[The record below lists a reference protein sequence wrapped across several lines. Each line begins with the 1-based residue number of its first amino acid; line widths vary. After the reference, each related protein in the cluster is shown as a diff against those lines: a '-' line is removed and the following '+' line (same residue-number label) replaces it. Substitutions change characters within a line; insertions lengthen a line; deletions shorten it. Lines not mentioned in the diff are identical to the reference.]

1 MSWPVIEV
9 EIKWNL
15 DNFKRI
21 WNEAKILARDTKKEL
36 DKSLLVNLE
45 INVASLQKK
54 LEDARSKLRLA
65 KKDLDKDAE
74 ITLRIETNKLTRDL
88 TEAKRQLNN
97 YVNTW
102 DKDLSRLQSKFN
114 WLTSW
119 LKNNLVSIW
128 AVLSSIFSIQKL
140 TWLSEEFLSMQNA
153 IRQVTSSESQ
163 LNIIQQKLLETANN
177 ARVPIDALTKSF
189 VRFDLVN
196 SKLWGTQDETI
207 KMLDTLSKWLSMTWA
222 SATEVSS
229 VMLQLSQAF
238 WSWRLAG
245 DEFRS
250 VSENMPILLD
260 ILAKQLWVTRG
271 ELKWLAADWK
281 ITSEVLKTALITANE
296 EINDSFLKS
305 QKTIWQA
312 LTQIRNDFIVKFW
325 ELDKAWWITWGIVT
339 WLEFLKNSILSF
351 VNTFPWLTAAL
362 WWATIWLWLL
372 WAAITLLWWPITIA
386 IAWISALV
394 VWVWFL
400 ADKFWFLKSETEWL
414 SIVQQQFNNVVDE
427 YNTKIQEVKKKQ
439 DELNKSY
446 NEWKIWTDEYN
457 KSLALNKEKL
467 DELNNSQI
475 EVKKWIDIVNDWQLD
490 YIEKIKQINNLK
502 LNTNEYN
509 ILIWKIKETQQ
520 ELLKQIRLQQLAL
533 QSKTA
538 VEIAKKDVWATKTW
552 AGATIPTQKTLT
564 QKIIVD
570 YSSVW
575 WVKQEAEDFKKIWL
589 EASQIVKNITQSQ
602 TNELNKLK
610 KAEADVLKN
619 IREWEKIIKQP
630 VKITPPSWW
639 WTWWA
644 KKQADDLIKIKE
656 KELEEKARLEIIA
669 IKVSEL
675 SELQKAKKIVEINK
689 KLQRDLLELKW
700 DTIKNEVQD
709 SNEIIKIA
717 EETEKKRLKTV
728 EDFYNAIDKKLEE
741 SEKDIESYKKKV
753 WELNKEFEK
762 LKKDAVKN
770 IQDINYEISKWS
782 EETEI
787 KLAERILKALDEQEE
802 AQKRLNELKREWVE
816 YIARQFEWSQET
828 IKWMEASW
836 VEEIWGIPIKDI
848 TEYLS
853 LLEKQ
858 KDLQQEISLAT
869 KNSSEEIRNE
879 IKRVSELS
887 ETEKL
892 LEDQRKNEAILEER
906 KKIYEAIRDWEVIIL
921 DEIQN
926 YENQKLA
933 EQLIAK
939 QTELEAELELARQGL
954 EAEKQW
960 IIELYEEKKRI
971 EKEYTNFFMW
981 EIDKK
986 VLAVRKLASEYKAV
1000 MSDISQT
1007 KAGQVINT
1015 NNNTNVW
1022 GINVYN
1028 QTDWESAFNKLMP

>member
-1 MSWPVIEV
+1 MENVV
-9 EIKWNL
+9 EIEIRWDTTKL
-15 DNFKRI
+15 QRA
-21 WNEAKILARDTKKEL
+21 WNEAKIYARDTKKEL
-36 DKSLLVNLE
+36 DKSLLLNLE
-45 INVASLQKK
+45 INVAQFQSK
-54 LEDARSKLRLA
+54 LEDARKRLA
-65 KKDLDKDAE
+65 QAKKEWDKGATIE
-74 ITLRIETNKLTRDL
+74 LRIETNKLSRNL

-102 DKDLSRLQSKFN
+102 DKDLSRLQSKFD
-114 WLTSW
+114 WLTTW
-119 LKNNLVSIW
+119 LKNNLVSVW
-128 AVLSSIFSIQKL
+128 AVLSSIFSLQKL
-140 TWLSEEFLSMQNA
+140 TWISEEFLSMQNA

-250 VSENMPILLD
+250 VSENMPILID

-312 LTQIRNDFIVKFW
+312 LTQIRNDFIIKFW
-325 ELDKAWWITWGIVT
+325 ELDKAWWITSSIVT
-339 WLEFLKNSILSF
+339 WLDFLKNSILSF
-351 VNTFPWLTAAL
+351 VKTFPWLTAAL
-362 WWATIWLWLL
+362 WGATIWLWLL
-372 WAAITLLWWPITIA
+372 WGAITLLGWPITIA

-414 SIVQQQFNNVVDE
+414 SIVQQQLNNVVDD
-427 YNTKIQEVKKKQ
+427 YNKKIEDVKKKQ

-475 EVKKWIDIVNDWQLD
+475 EVKKWIDIINDWQLD
-490 YIEKIKQINNLK
+490 YIEKIKKINNLK

-520 ELLKQIRLQQLAL
+520 ELLKQIRMQQQAL
-533 QSKTA
+533 QSTWA
-538 VEIAKKDVWATKTW
+538 VEIAKKDTWAIKTW
-552 AGATIPTQKTLT
+552 AGATLPTQKTLT

-570 YSSVW
+570 YSSIW
-575 WVKQEAEDFKKIWL
+575 GVKQEAEDFKKIWL
-589 EASQIVKNITQSQ
+589 EVSEIVKNITKSQ
-602 TNELNKLK
+602 TDKLNKLK
-610 KAEADVLKN
+610 KAEDDVLKN
-619 IREWEKIIKQP
+619 LREWEKIIKEP
-630 VKITPPSWW
+630 AKITPPYWW
-639 WTWWA
+639 WTWWT
-644 KKQADDLIKIKE
+644 KKQADDLIKIKQ
-656 KELEEKARLEIIA
+656 KELEEKAKLEVLA
-669 IKVSEL
+669 VKNSEL
-675 SELQKAKKIVEINK
+675 TEIQKAKSIVAINK
-689 KLQRDLLELKW
+689 KLQNDIKELKW
-700 DTIKNEVQD
+700 DTLEIEKQNSE
-709 SNEIIKIA
+709 EIIKQA

-728 EDFYNAIDKKLEE
+728 EDFYEAIDKKLWD
-741 SEKDIESYKKKV
+741 SEKSLENYKKKV

-762 LKKDAVKN
+762 LKKDAVQN
-770 IQDINYEISKWS
+770 IQDINYELSKWS

-787 KLAERILKALDEQEE
+787 KVAQRLLEVLGEQEDL
-802 AQKRLNELKREWVE
+802 QKKLNDLKKEWVE
-816 YIARQFEWSQET
+816 YVARQFEWSLDT
-828 IKWMEASW
+828 LKSMEAW
-836 VEEIWGIPIKDI
+836 WATEIWWINIDSI
-848 TEYLS
+848 IEYIN

-858 KDLQQEISLAT
+858 KELQKENKLAT
-869 KNSSEEIRNE
+869 ESSSEAIRQE
-879 IKRVSELS
+879 VERVSKLS

-892 LEDQRKNEAILEER
+892 LEEQRKNEKILNER
-906 KKIYEAIRDWEVIIL
+906 KRIYEAIRDNEIIIL

-926 YENQKLA
+926 YENKKLA

-939 QTELEAELELARQGL
+939 RLELESWLELAKQWL
-954 EAEKQW
+954 EAEKQA
-960 IIELYEEKKRI
+960 IIALYEEKKRI
-971 EKEYTNFFMW
+971 EKEYTNFFLW

-986 VLAVRKLASEYKAV
+986 VIAVRKLASEYKAI
-1000 MSDISQT
+1000 MSDIEAT
-1007 KAGQVINT
+1007 KAGQVIN
-1015 NNNTNVW
+1015 NNTTTNVW
-1022 GINVYN
+1022 GITANNNV
-1028 QTDWESAFNKLMP
+1028 DLELILSKFNY